1 MVPPVRVGHHHPHL
15 SRGVRRAAAPAPTMA
30 PLRTRLLAALLVLA
44 LVAGAAGGDPRR
56 GSLLSFY
63 KPVPA
68 NTLGMPGGDAPTAP
82 VAPVAVTPPAGEAL
96 RAYSAC
102 AARGGATRP
111 SHAWKPRASTQ
122 ARSTPH
128 ARTQAAPALLLP
140 LRWSSSRERAHRQAC
155 SRAAQVGTLMLALA
169 LELAL
174 ALALALLAPPRL
186 ARGLSCLLG
195 RRSACGQ
202 RTSPSDAGRREA
214 RTPARA

>member
-102 AARGGATRP
+102 AARGGAPPLPQPALVVALLLRGGRRLCWSKGPNPRKPARGPYGGGALMNP
-111 SHAWKPRASTQ
+111 SGPRRQ
-122 ARSTPH
+122 
-128 ARTQAAPALLLP
+128 APAL
-140 LRWSSSRERAHRQAC
+140 ERAGC
-155 SRAAQVGTLMLALA
+155 VS
-169 LELAL
+169 
-174 ALALALLAPPRL
+174 
-186 ARGLSCLLG
+186 LG
-195 RRSACGQ
+195 R
-202 RTSPSDAGRREA
+202 
-214 RTPARA
+214 